1 MKIIYLILIFGILTT
16 NINDDY
22 YTILGVGKDATKREI
37 KKAFR
42 SLSLKYHPDRN
53 PGNKEAHDLYVKI
66 TKAQEV
72 LLDDNKR
79 KIYDLYG
86 EEGLEKEQNLQNRP
100 RQKGPTA
107 IVEYKVSLEELYT
120 GNVRKFN
127 FNKKVECPH
136 CHGTGGKPGK
146 TKQCPQCN
154 GRGAIIQNVNMMGFI
169 MQMNQPCGRCHG
181 TGVIFTQVCD
191 VCHGSKI
198 TREPSEIDI
207 NIEKGA
213 KDGQE
218 IIYPGKGEVQPDM
231 MAGDLLVIL
240 RQSENGSFKR
250 IDNNLETNLHIGLK
264 EALFGF
270 NKNITHLDKRLL
282 NVKSDSVI
290 QPFQTIKIKKE
301 GMPMF
306 RREGEKGDLFI
317 KMFVDFPTS
326 ITEDERKIIEK
337 LEL

>member
-127 FNKKVECPH
+127 FN
-136 CHGTGGKPGK
+136 
-146 TKQCPQCN
+146 
-154 GRGAIIQNVNMMGFI
+154 M
-169 MQMNQPCGRCHG
+169 
-181 TGVIFTQVCD
+181 
-191 VCHGSKI
+191 
-198 TREPSEIDI
+198 
-207 NIEKGA
+207 
-213 KDGQE
+213 
-218 IIYPGKGEVQPDM
+218 
-231 MAGDLLVIL
+231 
-240 RQSENGSFKR
+240 
-250 IDNNLETNLHIGLK
+250 TNLLK
-264 EALFGF
+264 
-270 NKNITHLDKRLL
+270 
-282 NVKSDSVI
+282 
-290 QPFQTIKIKKE
+290 
-301 GMPMF
+301 
-306 RREGEKGDLFI
+306 
-317 KMFVDFPTS
+317 KMF
-326 ITEDERKIIEK
+326 
-337 LEL
+337 